1 MKKKTNN
8 KKHFYFYGTFYI
20 NVKIMLS
27 YPQNQ
32 FEGFL
37 VFFFLSRNPEINIKV
52 LLKLHAWVTK
62 KYSFKK

>member
-1 MKKKTNN
+1 
-8 KKHFYFYGTFYI
+8 
-20 NVKIMLS
+20 MLS

-37 VFFFLSRNPEINIKV
+37 VFFFLSRKPEINIKV